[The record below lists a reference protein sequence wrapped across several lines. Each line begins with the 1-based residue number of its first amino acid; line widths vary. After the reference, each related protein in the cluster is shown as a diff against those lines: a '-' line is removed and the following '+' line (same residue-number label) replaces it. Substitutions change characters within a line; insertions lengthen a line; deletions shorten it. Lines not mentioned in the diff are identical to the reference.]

1 MSSPRYFRADLEEK
15 LDGLVDLAL
24 DCSFSW
30 SHSADPLWKALDADF
45 WQQTRNPWL
54 VLQAVSRTHLEQLS
68 RDESFLDLLH
78 KVVTQ
83 HRQALSDKRWFNE
96 TQRKNTQLNTIAYFS
111 MEFGLSEALPIYSG
125 GLGLLAGDHLKA
137 ANDLGL
143 PLVGVGLL
151 YQNGYFRQAIDHD
164 GNQIALYPNSD
175 TSELPICPV
184 RDHQGEWLRI
194 RLNTPSRLWVR
205 VWQAQIGRIKL
216 YLLDTND
223 PVNHPVDR
231 CINTQLYDNDPE
243 QRLSQEILLG
253 IGGWRVL
260 RALGL
265 RPDVCHLNEGHAA
278 LLVLERIRDLI
289 QEENLDFHTA
299 LSVSRSGN
307 LFTTHTPVE
316 AGFDRFAPELIKSRL
331 GLYAAELGIDFETL
345 LNLGRAPQTGGRQ
358 DDAFNMAYLAIR
370 GCAAVNAVSRLH
382 GDVSRQIFTPLFPQ
396 WPQAEIPVT
405 HVTNG
410 VHTPSWDSPQADEL
424 WTRLCGKQRWTCNP
438 ELVANSFEAVDDAD
452 VWALR
457 GSNRAAL
464 VEFVREE
471 YAREL
476 YVQETFTELEL
487 QTRTRR
493 LFDPNVLTIGF
504 ARRFATYKRPN
515 LLLTDPERLAA
526 LLTNKERPVQLVI
539 AGKAHPADRP
549 GQQLIKA
556 WHQFMKRP
564 EIRERAI
571 FLSDYDILTA
581 GYMVQGVDLWIN
593 TPRRPME
600 ACGTSGMK
608 ILVNGG
614 LNLSELDGWWAEA
627 YRPEV
632 GWSLDGEN
640 VVYNDAEQAEIFY
653 QRLENEI
660 IPTFYLRDEFGIPR
674 QWVKMMRESMA
685 ALTPFYSA
693 NRMVRE
699 YTERFYVPLA
709 EQYRRR
715 AENQAH
721 YGKALAQWL
730 TSVEHFWPEIH
741 IGNIDRETRDERH
754 YFKIQIYLGEIQQQD
769 VCVQLFA
776 EPRHPGDYAV
786 HVLQAQ
792 FALQGASNGFLYSGS
807 VPADRPVF
815 DYTPRIVPHH
825 PDCAIPLEIG
835 HIKWIT

>member
-1 MSSPRYFRADLEEK
+1 MTSPRYFRADLEEK

-30 SHSADPLWKALDADF
+30 SHAADPIWKELDAEF

-54 VLQAVSRTHLEQLS
+54 VLQTVSRTRLEQLS
-68 RDESFLDLLH
+68 RDEDFRALLS
-78 KVVTQ
+78 KAVAQ
-83 HRQALSDKRWFNE
+83 HRQSLSEKRWFQE
-96 TQRKNTQLNTIAYFS
+96 TQRKNTQINTIAYFS
-111 MEFGLSEALPIYSG
+111 MEFGLSEALPLYSG

-151 YQNGYFRQAIDHD
+151 YQNGYFRQAFDAE

-175 TSELPICPV
+175 TSELPVCPV
-184 RDHQGEWLRI
+184 RNHQGEWLRI

-205 VWQAQIGRIKL
+205 VWQAQIGRIVL

-223 PVNHPVDR
+223 PANHPVDR
-231 CINTQLYDNDPE
+231 CITTQLYGGGPE
-243 QRLSQEILLG
+243 HRLSQEILLG

-260 RALGL
+260 RALDIV
-265 RPDVCHLNEGHAA
+265 PEVCHLNEGHAA
-278 LLVLERIRDLI
+278 LLVLERTRDLMRE
-289 QEENLDFHTA
+289 QQLDFHTA
-299 LSVSRSGN
+299 LTVGRAGN

-316 AGFDRFAPELIKSRL
+316 AGFDRFAAELIKSRL
-331 GLYAAELGIDFETL
+331 SMYADEFGISFETL
-345 LNLGRAPQTGGRQ
+345 LNLGRSPQQHGKPDAP
-358 DDAFNMAYLAIR
+358 FNMAYLAIN
-370 GCAAVNAVSRLH
+370 GSTAVNAVSSLH
-382 GDVSRQIFTPLFPQ
+382 ADVSRQIFAPLFPA
-396 WPQAEIPVT
+396 WPQTEIPVT

-424 WTRLCGKQRWTCNP
+424 WTRLCGKRRWTCPP
-438 ELVANSFEAVDDAD
+438 EELAKTFAPVGDTEL
-452 VWALR
+452 WTLR
-457 GSNRAAL
+457 CSNRTAL

-476 YVQETFTELEL
+476 YVRENLTDGEMES
-487 QTRTRR
+487 RTRR

-515 LLLTDPERLAA
+515 LLLTDPDRLAA
-526 LLTNKERPVQLVI
+526 LLTNPQRPVQLVI

-549 GQQLIKA
+549 GQQLIKL
-556 WHQFMKRP
+556 WRQFMQRP

-581 GYMVQGVDLWIN
+581 SYMVQGVDLWIN

-608 ILVNGG
+608 ALVNGG
-614 LNLSELDGWWAEA
+614 LNFSELDGWWAEA

-632 GWSLDGEN
+632 GWSLDGINAE
-640 VVYNDAEQAEIFY
+640 YSDAEQAKILY
-653 QRLENEI
+653 RRLENEI
-660 IPTFYLRDEFGIPR
+660 VPAFYRRDELGIPR
-674 QWVKMMRESMA
+674 DWVKMMRASMT

-699 YTERFYVPLA
+699 YTERFYLPLA
-709 EQYRRR
+709 ECYRRR

-721 YGKALAQWL
+721 AGKALAQWL
-730 TSVEHFWPEIH
+730 TETEHFWPEIH
-741 IGNIDRETRDERH
+741 IGNIDAEARDDRH
-754 YFKIQIYLGEIQQQD
+754 YFKIQIYLGELRQQD
-769 VCVQLFA
+769 VDVHLFA
-776 EPRHPGDYAV
+776 DPRTPDDCSV
-786 HVLQAQ
+786 HALEAQ
-792 FALQGASNGFLYSGS
+792 FPLQGARNGFLYSGS
-807 VPADRPVF
+807 APADRPIS
-815 DYTPRIVPHH
+815 DYTPRIVPRH
-825 PDCAIPLEIG
+825 PDCAIPLEAAQ
-835 HIKWIT
+835 IKWIV